1 MNSKAQSGK
10 SGSSDGSGRTQ
21 AANPLDIIAHEHM
34 WQEKLCDALER
45 IADDLPDNVDRTLVS
60 AVLPMLRD
68 DLIVHIRDEDEG
80 LLPLLQKRTLPDD
93 NFDQILMVLSLEHAA
108 DEGFADE
115 IVDHLEDLSHSQR
128 PDNPDMLGYMLR
140 GFFETQR
147 RHVAWENA
155 VVMPLAYARL
165 TQDDLRELSRVML
178 DNRKDKRLRT
188 VRSEFSLFA
197 FQTRSD

>member
-1 MNSKAQSGK
+1 MKALPTK
-10 SGSSDGSGRTQ
+10 SST
-21 AANPLDIIAHEHM
+21 
-34 WQEKLCDALER
+34 
-45 IADDLPDNVDRTLVS
+45 
-60 AVLPMLRD
+60 
-68 DLIVHIRDEDEG
+68 
-80 LLPLLQKRTLPDD
+80 
-93 NFDQILMVLSLEHAA
+93 ILKTCPTA
-108 DEGFADE
+108 
-115 IVDHLEDLSHSQR
+115 QR

-178 DNRKDKRLRT
+178 DNRKEKRLRT